1 MSTSEA
7 YNVLHDLI
15 VPGFIYFLDHY
26 GQEFLSKSGLSE
38 IRWGSKIEATDSEE
52 VKKEK
57 FQKTQEEIKEAVGHL
72 LDHHAVVLDMVRGDP
87 QFAIAHQVTHVKAGE
102 YLTAPE
108 KMKDLFASFAPT
120 ASDPQP
126 IIHDRREV
134 EQRCRAKEQFVQ
146 NGKAKGPTD
155 PLRQRAELIDL
166 AYNILEF
173 KKGVPAGTGTLNPQ
187 SQRFEFAFFLQ
198 VLAYLAVNLHNLKKA
213 ASTGNIPHV
222 MAGALLTSAKHFG
235 FSPDTSKIL
244 PHLGLLLIK
253 GEYEPNPVINF
264 RVEKVENR
272 TVFLKWELPHARC
285 DKIILERRNL
295 TRKQDKPDVL
305 LDKPARLREHLDDL
319 KNHPGEEF
327 EYRVRSIWNQEEA
340 KDAPR
345 RTAWIPDEPRITS
358 LKMGEGGIILE
369 WEPGRN
375 CLKTLIF
382 RRTGSNPKVT
392 NGQSGDP
399 GTRQVAVLTVD
410 KKTHADKSEIHE
422 GTTYYYLLA
431 AEYPGAV
438 YSAGVTGHITTP
450 KRPDAPRKVEAT
462 YHFDPK
468 SGVSQV
474 TLEIVPGVDALGASY
489 EVRRYQSLNKKKV
502 PGTDKVVQ
510 ASMQELTFVDQYHK
524 DKPGDPVEPG
534 ISYIYQAVP
543 RRQGLEGKGTDS
555 DSVPIV
561 PGVWNLQP
569 TRGDGRIEIRYQC
582 HPAVTDV
589 VVRRNGVTISARR
602 DYVSDTGLT
611 NGDTYTYLI
620 ACRYRFKDGTDY
632 WSKGQEKRLKPRV
645 PPQPVALNPKA
656 KGEEIILNLENPR
669 AGSLRVFRFKDPPKG
684 YRFGESV
691 HLSQIAQLEK
701 TGKEVA
707 VDQTKSVAID
717 NRPSPHEPYYL
728 VFTIDKEEDLALT
741 GQCRKYVY
749 VPDVDKLTAFLVEG
763 GVRLR
768 WTWPSGCDQALVLFQ
783 QGSPPGDPE
792 PSGLGKDVTW
802 TLSGQP
808 LSPLQES
815 DYIEDGN
822 SHFLEIAPTAGP
834 WHIAVRTVVGDAIA
848 PGTNRGA
855 TYTLTRQSRI
865 RMDYLVYR
873 EGNQLMLEWRVEPP
887 DAQFLFKVK
896 GSTIDVPADVNT
908 GSTIFPVDGSNGAWP
923 EPDVTG
929 IRRWQ
934 RPWQFNG
941 QNLYARLFLEEGLQE
956 TATPLKNLVAV
967 RHPEGIL
974 ASVGAK
980 GGRNVL
986 REAKPSYITKFPFT
1000 FPRRVLCPYCFER
1013 FGWWQLLNE
1022 KAGKA
1027 KKDNENEIKEV
1038 PLLSLSKRLLFG
1050 YLLFWKPA
1058 PETLL
1063 IKPGILKLC
1072 PRYCREVRKEIIDL
1086 DNSLFRYPS
1095 IHIALCGTLMVGKS
1109 HWIFS
1114 VSQRKPLGLVYLDDY
1129 TKKEENKNH
1138 EKIITQRTKLPRT
1151 QTPGDGIVR
1160 PLLYD
1165 VRYDAGEK
1173 RLVLALCDVDGDR
1186 WGKFGEA
1193 GHMRYLQTAHGYVLI
1208 LDPLQLP
1215 LFRQQLGEALPDDAP
1230 KEGEFRPQN
1239 EALNNLLNALKKRE
1253 APKYKTPIAVVVSKG
1268 DVLRKDPLLRAAL
1281 WDYPIYQQTKS
1292 HPVYDLSLHWTVQ
1305 FAVRNFL
1312 QRYEKD
1318 IVRSI
1323 EDNFDNFAYF
1333 CVAPTGSAAQ
1343 IEGINW
1349 RFGQFSPWR
1358 VEEPL
1363 LWLFYQLGLIPGI

>member
-1 MSTSEA
+1 MSTNEA
-7 YNVLHDLI
+7 YSLLHDLI

-26 GQEFLSKSGLSE
+26 GQEFLSKSGLTE
-38 IRWGSKIEATDSEE
+38 IRWGSKIEARDSEE

-57 FQKTQEEIKEAVGHL
+57 FQKTQEEIKEAVGSL
-72 LDHHAVVLDMVRGDP
+72 LNHHAIVLDMVRGDP

-126 IIHDRREV
+126 IIHDRREL
-134 EQRCRAKEQFVQ
+134 EKRCRGKEQFVQ
-146 NGKAKGPTD
+146 SGKAKGPSD

-166 AYNILEF
+166 ANNILEF
-173 KKGVPAGTGTLNPQ
+173 KKGVPVGTGTLNPQ
-187 SQRFEFAFFLQ
+187 SHRFEFAFFLQ
-198 VLAYLAVNLHNLKKA
+198 VLAYLAVNLHNLNRA
-213 ASTGNIPHV
+213 ASTGHIPHD
-222 MAGALLTSAKHFG
+222 MEGALLASAKHFG
-235 FSPDTSKIL
+235 FSPDTTKIL

-253 GEYEPNPVINF
+253 GKYEPNPVINF
-264 RVEKVENR
+264 RVENVENR
-272 TVFLKWELPHARC
+272 TVFLKWEFPHDRC
-285 DKIILERRNL
+285 DKIILERKNL
-295 TRKQDKPDVL
+295 TSRQEVPDIL
-305 LDKPARLREHLDDL
+305 LNGVRRVEHSDDL
-319 KNHPGEEF
+319 KNRPGEEF
-327 EYRVRSIWNQEEA
+327 EYRVRSIWNLEAA

-345 RTAWIPDEPRITS
+345 RTAWIPDEPRIIS

-382 RRTGSNPKVT
+382 RRTGSNPKVAH
-392 NGQSGDP
+392 GQVGDSG
-399 GTRQVAVLTVD
+399 TKQVAVLTVD
-410 KKTHADKSEIHE
+410 KKTHTDKSEILE
-422 GTTYYYLLA
+422 GTTYYYLLV

-438 YSAGVTGHITTP
+438 YSGGVTGHITTP
-450 KRPDAPRKVEAT
+450 KRPDAPRRVEAT
-462 YHFDPK
+462 YHFDPE
-468 SGVSQV
+468 SGGSKV
-474 TLEIVPGVDALGASY
+474 TLEILPGVDALGASY
-489 EVRRYQSLNKKKV
+489 EVRRYQSLNRKKV
-502 PGTDKVVQ
+502 PGTGKVVQ
-510 ASMQELTFVDQYHK
+510 ASMQELTFVDQYQK
-524 DKPGDPVEPG
+524 DKPSDSVEPG
-534 ISYIYQAVP
+534 ISYIYQAIP

-582 HPAVTDV
+582 HPSVTEV
-589 VVRRNGVTISARR
+589 VVRRNGTTIPARR

-611 NGDTYTYLI
+611 NGHTYTYLI
-620 ACRYRFKDGTDY
+620 ACRYKFKDGTDY

-656 KGEEIILNLENPR
+656 KGEEIIFNLENPR
-669 AGSLRVFRFKDPPKG
+669 AGSLRVFRFKDPPQG
-684 YRFGESV
+684 YRFGDSV
-691 HLSQIAQLEK
+691 QLSQIAQLEK
-701 TGKEVA
+701 TGKEVV
-707 VDQTKSVAID
+707 VDQTKNVAID

-792 PSGLGKDVTW
+792 PSSNGKDITW

-808 LSPLQES
+808 LSPLKKA
-815 DYIEDGN
+815 DYVEDGN

-834 WHIAVRTVVGDAIA
+834 WCIAVRTVVGDAIA

-855 TYTLTRQSRI
+855 TYMVTRQSRI

-873 EGNQLMLEWRVEPP
+873 EGNQLMLEWRAEPP

-896 GSTIDVPADVNT
+896 GSTIDVPADINT
-908 GSTIFPVDGSNGAWP
+908 GSTIFPVDGSSGAWP
-923 EPDVTG
+923 EPDATG

-941 QNLYARLFLEEGLQE
+941 QKLYARLFLEERAGE
-956 TATPLKNLVAV
+956 AAPLNTLIAV
-967 RHPEGIL
+967 RHP
-974 ASVGAK
+974 K
-980 GGRNVL
+980 GVLSPLSPKGNRNIPPERSSFFL
-986 REAKPSYITKFPFT
+986 NKFPLLP
-1000 FPRRVLCPYCFER
+1000 PRRILCPYCFER
-1013 FGWWQLLNE
+1013 FGWWQLLYSDID
-1022 KAGKA
+1022 GKKPEA
-1027 KKDNENEIKEV
+1027 
-1038 PLLSLSKRLLFG
+1038 PLLWWGKRFLYSSILYRKG
-1050 YLLFWKPA
+1050 A
-1058 PETLL
+1058 PESL
-1063 IKPGILKLC
+1063 ITITGIKKLC
-1072 PRYCREVRKEIIDL
+1072 SRYCRQVRKESKKAVDL

-1095 IHIALCGTLMVGKS
+1095 IHIALCGTPMVGKS

-1114 VSQRKPLGLVYLDDY
+1114 ITRRKPLGFLPVDSHTQEMEMDNLD
-1129 TKKEENKNH
+1129 KVIN
-1138 EKIITQRTKLPRT
+1138 QRTRLPRT
-1151 QTPGDGIVR
+1151 MPPADGIVP

-1165 VRYDAGEK
+1165 TRYEGGDK
-1173 RLVLALCDVDGDR
+1173 RIVLALCDVDGES
-1186 WGKFGEA
+1186 WGKFGKA
-1193 GHMRYLQTAHGYVLI
+1193 GYMRYLQAAHGYVLI
-1208 LDPLQLP
+1208 LDPLQMP
-1215 LFRQQLGEALPDDAP
+1215 RFRQSLGKDLPKDAP
-1230 KEGEFRPQN
+1230 GEGELGLQDT
-1239 EALNNLLNALKKRE
+1239 AINNLLDALKQRNL
-1253 APKYKTPIAVVVSKG
+1253 PKYKTPIAVVISKG
-1268 DVLRKDPLLRAAL
+1268 DVMRADPLLRAAL
-1281 WDYPIYQQTKS
+1281 WDYPIYQETAS

-1333 CVAPTGSAAQ
+1333 CVAPTGNSAQ
-1343 IEGINW
+1343 IEGKNW
-1349 RFGQFSPWR
+1349 RFNQFSPWR